1 MQGHGQEPGQS
12 GARVE
17 PGSHRLPWATVG
29 ATSWTAPVPLELL
42 PMSRLVPVLA
52 VLCFALGLE
61 SSGATVSSV
70 PKPARGSWVV
80 DTTRTLDATT
90 RAEVDRLGAE
100 AHSSGE
106 GQLVVVVVDTTQKVP
121 ARTFA
126 QKLFNTWG
134 IGKAGRDD
142 GALLFIALKDRKAEL
157 LLGDGLS
164 TPEDVSRSKALMSDH
179 IIPAFKRGKP
189 KEAVVEGAKGLRE
202 LLALSPLNARTS
214 DVEAPPVQEAP
225 PQPAVVAQPQ
235 VVAQP
240 AVQDAPVEEEE
251 RGPGVLNWVLFGA
264 GAFGLGWVM
273 RGWWRPR
280 KSKHRGGH
288 TNVELNLEH
297 GDQHNHRDQHEHRD
311 DRDHAATH
319 HPESERSHVATAVAV
334 GATAVA
340 VASVIEASSSSDS
353 SSSSWDSSSSS
364 SDSSSSWDSA
374 SSSSSSDFGGGDS
387 SGSGSSGE
395 W

>member
-1 MQGHGQEPGQS
+1 
-12 GARVE
+12 
-17 PGSHRLPWATVG
+17 
-29 ATSWTAPVPLELL
+29 
-42 PMSRLVPVLA
+42 MSRWVPFLA

-70 PKPARGSWVV
+70 PKPSRGSWVV

-90 RAEVDRLGAE
+90 RAEVNRLGAE
-100 AHSSGE
+100 AHSSGQ
-106 GQLVVVVVDTTQKVP
+106 GQLVVVVVDTTKKVP

-142 GALLFIALKDRKAEL
+142 GALLFIALKDRKAEI

-164 TPEDVSRSKALMSDH
+164 APEDLSRSKALMSDH

-225 PQPAVVAQPQ
+225 QPTVAAQPQVAAQPAVVR
-235 VVAQP
+235 
-240 AVQDAPVEEEE
+240 DAPVEDEEE
-251 RGPGVLNWVLFGA
+251 KGPGVLNWVLFGA
-264 GAFGLGWVM
+264 GAFGLGWVL
-273 RGWWRPR
+273 RGWWSPR
-280 KSKHRGGH
+280 KSKRRGGH
-288 TNVELNLEH
+288 SDVELSLGSGEDH
-297 GDQHNHRDQHEHRD
+297 PHDHREPGDSHEHRD
-311 DRDHAATH
+311 ERDHARTH
-319 HPESERSHVATAVAV
+319 HPDSERSGVATAVAV

-364 SDSSSSWDSA
+364 SDSSSSWDSSS

-387 SGSGSSGE
+387 SSGGGSSGE

>member
-1 MQGHGQEPGQS
+1 MQGHGQESFRGVAGFPPSPVGDGLGHFVDGPGT
-12 GARVE
+12 ARV
-17 PGSHRLPWATVG
+17 
-29 ATSWTAPVPLELL
+29 L
-42 PMSRLVPVLA
+42 PMSRLVPLLA

-70 PKPARGSWVV
+70 PKPSRGSWVV

-90 RAEVDRLGAE
+90 RAEVNQLGAE
-100 AHSSGE
+100 VHSSGQ

-142 GALLFIALKDRKAEL
+142 GALFFIALKDRKAEI
-157 LLGDGLS
+157 LLGDGLK
-164 TPEDVSRSKALMSDH
+164 TPEDLSRSEALMSGR
-179 IIPAFKRGKP
+179 IVPAFKRGKP

-214 DVEAPPVQEAP
+214 DVEAPPVQQA
-225 PQPAVVAQPQ
+225 PQPTVAVQPQ

-240 AVQDAPVEEEE
+240 QVRDEPVRDEPEQES
-251 RGPGVLNWVLFGA
+251 GPGILTWVLLGA
-264 GAFGLGWVM
+264 GVFGLGWVL
-273 RGWWRPR
+273 RGWRGTR
-280 KSKHRGGH
+280 KVHRRGTH
-288 TNVELNLEH
+288 VEVGWSHAHGEH
-297 GDQHNHRDQHEHRD
+297 GDSH
-311 DRDHAATH
+311 DHHDERYHDKGRAS
-319 HPESERSHVATAVAV
+319 ESEGAGAGVATAVAV

-340 VASVIEASSSSDS
+340 VASLVESSSGSDS

-364 SDSSSSWDSA
+364 SDSSSSWDSSS
-374 SSSSSSDFGGGDS
+374 SSSSSSDFGGGSS
-387 SGSGSSGE
+387 SGGGSSGE